1 MIDQR
6 EWLGHIEP
14 NPMVL
19 KLKELAEEYH
29 RVTEIYDRKVC
40 TGWDERDQCAMPQT
54 TVQRSLVT
62 VNATRCFAELS
73 IKAKEFGI
81 SASALR
87 KAISEFR

>member
-62 VNATRCFAELS
+62 ANATRRLLNYQS
-73 IKAKEFGI
+73 KQR
-81 SASALR
+81 SLVSVPVL
-87 KAISEFR
+87 